1 MPDVKQLVQRLSLM
15 ADSVSSPPP
24 GVTVLIYHRVGGG
37 SDSAVD
43 LDVEQFDA
51 QLAHLAEHHR
61 VLTLDEAVAE
71 LTAGVGEGWAA
82 AAPRPDGDTD
92 PGSADPDAAAP
103 EPAATEPAATGQ
115 RPVVITFDDGTSDFT
130 EVVVPAL
137 ERHGLPATLYAATS
151 FIDEGIDFPWG
162 APPADWASLRAS
174 VETGLVTIGSH
185 THTHGLLDRLD
196 DAAIDDDLDRS
207 IALIEEHI
215 GIPPRHFAYP
225 KAVPGSAAAEI
236 AVRRRFETAA
246 LARNR
251 VNRPRRTDLHRL
263 WRTPVKR
270 SDTPELF
277 AARAAGGLRLEGE
290 LRALAARARYRGAER

>member
-1 MPDVKQLVQRLSLM
+1 MSDLKRLVQQLSLA
-15 ADSVSSPPP
+15 ADSVVGPPS
-24 GVTVLIYHRVGGG
+24 GVTILIYHRVGGG

-43 LDVEQFDA
+43 LDADQFDA

-71 LTAGVGEGWAA
+71 LTAGLSEGWG
-82 AAPRPDGDTD
+82 PSTG
-92 PGSADPDAAAP
+92 PDAEQADRQP
-103 EPAATEPAATGQ
+103 TQDGR

-130 EVVVPAL
+130 EIVSPAL
-137 ERHGLPATLYAATS
+137 ERHQLPATLYAATS
-151 FIDEGIDFPWG
+151 FIDEGIEFPWG
-162 APPADWASLRAS
+162 APPANWSALGEAVS
-174 VETGLVTIGSH
+174 TGLVTIGSH
-185 THTHGLLDRLD
+185 THTHGLLDRLED
-196 DAAIDDDLDRS
+196 RAIDDDLDHS
-207 IALIEEHI
+207 IELIAEHI
-215 GIPPRHFAYP
+215 GERPRHFAYP
-225 KAVPGSAAAEI
+225 KAVPGSSAAEI

-251 VNRPRRTDLHRL
+251 VNRPQRTDLHRL

>member
-1 MPDVKQLVQRLSLM
+1 MSDVKQLVQRLSLM
-15 ADSVSSPPP
+15 ADSMSSPPP
-24 GVTVLIYHRVGGG
+24 GVTILIYHRVGGG

-43 LDVEQFDA
+43 LDAEQFDA

-61 VLTLDEAVAE
+61 VLGLDDAVAE
-71 LTAGVGEGWAA
+71 LTAGVTEGWGAS
-82 AAPRPDGDTD
+82 T
-92 PGSADPDAAAP
+92 SP
-103 EPAATEPAATGQ
+103 EAEGMTGAATGSATR

-130 EVVVPAL
+130 DVVVPAL
-137 ERHGLPATLYAATS
+137 EHHELPATLYAATS
-151 FIDEGIDFPWG
+151 FIDEGTDFPWG
-162 APPADWASLRAS
+162 APPADWASLRESAA
-174 VETGLVTIGSH
+174 TGLVTIGSH

-196 DAAIDDDLDRS
+196 DAALDDDLDRS
-207 IALIEEHI
+207 IDLIGEHI
-215 GIPPRHFAYP
+215 GERPRHFAYP

-251 VNRPRRTDLHRL
+251 VNRPQRTDLHRL

-270 SDTPELF
+270 TDTPEIF

>member
-1 MPDVKQLVQRLSLM
+1 MADVKRLVQQLGLA
-15 ADSVSSPPP
+15 ADSVVSPPP
-24 GVTVLIYHRVGGG
+24 GVTILIYHRVGGG

-43 LDVEQFDA
+43 LDTDQFDA

-71 LTAGVGEGWAA
+71 LTAGLSEGWGSST
-82 AAPRPDGDTD
+82 RPDAERSERQ
-92 PGSADPDAAAP
+92 PIPD
-103 EPAATEPAATGQ
+103 GR

-130 EVVVPAL
+130 EVVTPAL
-137 ERHGLPATLYAATS
+137 ERHHLPATLYVATS
-151 FIDEGIDFPWG
+151 FVDEGIEFPWG
-162 APPADWASLRAS
+162 APPATWSGLGEAAS
-174 VETGLVTIGSH
+174 TGLVTIGSH

-196 DAAIDDDLDRS
+196 DRAVDDDLDRS
-207 IALIEEHI
+207 IELIADHI
-215 GIPPRHFAYP
+215 GERPRHFAYP
-225 KAVPGSAAAEI
+225 KAVPGSSAAEI

>member
-1 MPDVKQLVQRLSLM
+1 MPDVKRLVQQLSLM
-15 ADSVSSPPP
+15 ADSVSSPPT
-24 GVTVLIYHRVGGG
+24 GVTILIYHRVGGG

-43 LDVEQFDA
+43 LDAQQFDT

-71 LTAGVGEGWAA
+71 LTAGVVEGWGSAG
-82 AAPRPDGDTD
+82 RPDGEGTTGGDT
-92 PGSADPDAAAP
+92 PSAAK
-103 EPAATEPAATGQ
+103 
-115 RPVVITFDDGTSDFT
+115 RPVVITFDDGTTDFT

-137 ERHGLPATLYAATS
+137 ERHRLPATLYAATS
-151 FIDEGIDFPWG
+151 FIDEGTDFPWG
-162 APPADWASLRAS
+162 APPADWGALRDS
-174 VETGLVTIGSH
+174 TTTGLVTIGSH

-196 DAAIDDDLDRS
+196 TAALDDDLDRS
-207 IALIEEHI
+207 IDLIGEHI
-215 GIPPRHFAYP
+215 GVRPRHFAYP
-225 KAVPGSAAAEI
+225 KAVPGSSAAEI

-251 VNRPRRTDLHRL
+251 VNRPRHTDLHRL

-290 LRALAARARYRGAER
+290 LRALAARVRYRGAER

>member
-1 MPDVKQLVQRLSLM
+1 MPDVKQLVQQLGLI
-15 ADSVSSPPP
+15 ADSVASPPP
-24 GVTVLIYHRVGGG
+24 GVTILIYHRVGGG

-43 LDVEQFDA
+43 LDADQFEQ

-61 VLTLDEAVAE
+61 VITLDAAVAE
-71 LTAGVGEGWAA
+71 LTAGVAEGW
-82 AAPRPDGDTD
+82 
-92 PGSADPDAAAP
+92 GSGNRSDADDSSEP
-103 EPAATEPAATGQ
+103 ERA
-115 RPVVITFDDGTSDFT
+115 VVITFDDGTPDFT

-137 ERHGLPATLYAATS
+137 ERHRLPATLYAATS
-151 FIDEGIDFPWG
+151 FIDEGTDFPWG
-162 APPADWASLRAS
+162 APPAEWAPLRESAA
-174 VETGLVTIGSH
+174 TGLVTIGSH

-196 DAAIDDDLDRS
+196 EAALDDDLDRS
-207 IALIEEHI
+207 IDLITEHI
-215 GIPPRHFAYP
+215 GVRPRHFAYP

-251 VNRPRRTDLHRL
+251 VNRPQRSDLHRL

-270 SDTPELF
+270 SDSPELF

-290 LRALAARARYRGAER
+290 LRALASRVRYRGAER

>member
-1 MPDVKQLVQRLSLM
+1 MADVKRLVQQLGLA
-15 ADSVSSPPP
+15 ADSVVSPPP
-24 GVTVLIYHRVGGG
+24 GVTILIYHRVGGG

-43 LDVEQFDA
+43 LDTDQFDA

-61 VLTLDEAVAE
+61 VLTLDEAVVE
-71 LTAGVGEGWAA
+71 LTAGLSEGWGSST
-82 AAPRPDGDTD
+82 RPDGERSERQPT
-92 PGSADPDAAAP
+92 PD
-103 EPAATEPAATGQ
+103 GR

-130 EVVVPAL
+130 EVVTPAL
-137 ERHGLPATLYAATS
+137 ERHQLPATLYVATS
-151 FIDEGIDFPWG
+151 FVDEDIEFPWG
-162 APPADWASLRAS
+162 APPATWSGLGEAAS
-174 VETGLVTIGSH
+174 TGLVTIGSH

-196 DAAIDDDLDRS
+196 DRAVDDDLDRS
-207 IALIEEHI
+207 IELISDHI
-215 GIPPRHFAYP
+215 GERPRHFAYP
-225 KAVPGSAAAEI
+225 KAVPGSSAAEI

-251 VNRPRRTDLHRL
+251 VNRPQRTDLHRL